1 MGMIGSAIG
10 FKAQVM
16 ILQAVLCQIRIT
28 CAANLHL
35 GVVLLLLHVFP
46 QIGFVTAVAAEQCTQ
61 DQMVSILGR

>member
-1 MGMIGSAIG
+1 MGVIGSAIG

-35 GVVLLLLHVFP
+35 GVVLLLHVFP

-61 DQMVSILGR
+61 EQMVSILGR

>member
-1 MGMIGSAIG
+1 MGMIG
-10 FKAQVM
+10 FEAQMM

-28 CAANLHL
+28 CAVNLHL
-35 GVVLLLLHVFP
+35 GVVLLLYVCP

>member
-10 FKAQVM
+10 FEAQVM

-35 GVVLLLLHVFP
+35 GVVLLLHVFP

>member
-16 ILQAVLCQIRIT
+16 ILQAVLCQTRIKG
-28 CAANLHL
+28 AANLHL
-35 GVVLLLLHVFP
+35 GVVLLLHVFP

>member
-1 MGMIGSAIG
+1 MGVIGSAIG

-35 GVVLLLLHVFP
+35 GVVLLLHVFP
-46 QIGFVTAVAAEQCTQ
+46 QIGFVTAVSAEQCTQ